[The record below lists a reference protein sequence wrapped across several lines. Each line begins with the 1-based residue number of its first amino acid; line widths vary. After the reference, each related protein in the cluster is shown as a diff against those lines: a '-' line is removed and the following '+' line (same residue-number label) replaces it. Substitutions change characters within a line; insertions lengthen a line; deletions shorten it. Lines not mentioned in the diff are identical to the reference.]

1 MAGTSLV
8 VQGLSNAAD
17 ADSVPGQEAKTPR
30 ASEQLSPGAT
40 ATEPVPQLERA
51 WATMKGKSLP
61 GTTKNLQ
68 AAPKTQCSQ

>member
-40 ATEPVPQLERA
+40 TTEPVL
-51 WATMKGKSLP
+51 
-61 GTTKNLQ
+61 
-68 AAPKTQCSQ
+68 